1 MADNTS
7 TEQVAAVEKPS
18 DAAPASVKNV
28 NVKIEFTE
36 DSFSIKKG
44 EVKTVDAETA
54 KRLIDAHAAR
64 AK

>member
-1 MADNTS
+1 MAENQNT
-7 TEQVAAVEKPS
+7 QAAVVEKPG
-18 DAAPASVKNV
+18 DAIPASASVR
-28 NVKIEFTE
+28 IEFIE
-36 DSFSIKKG
+36 DSFGITKG

>member
-1 MADNTS
+1 MAENQNT
-7 TEQVAAVEKPS
+7 QAAVVEKPG
-18 DAAPASVKNV
+18 DAIPASAKSVRR
-28 NVKIEFTE
+28 IEFIE
-36 DSFSIKKG
+36 DSFGITKG

>member
-1 MADNTS
+1 MAENQNT
-7 TEQVAAVEKPS
+7 QAAIAEKPG
-18 DAAPASVKNV
+18 DAIPASVKS
-28 NVKIEFTE
+28 VKIEFTE

>member
-7 TEQVAAVEKPS
+7 TGQVAAVEKPS
-18 DAAPASVKNV
+18 DADPASVK

-36 DSFSIKKG
+36 DSFGIKKG

>member
-1 MADNTS
+1 MAENQNT
-7 TEQVAAVEKPS
+7 QAAVVEKLS
-18 DAAPASVKNV
+18 NATASVK

-36 DSFSIKKG
+36 DSFGITKG

-54 KRLIDAHAAR
+54 KRLIDAHVAQ